1 MPNYPNMTS
10 TIPHIEIE
18 RNKSILHTPYLSSI
32 KCPTHPQAGI
42 LPCQGNCRGM
52 ASSSTMKSNALL
64 WVNGTLTKKTNIPT
78 PLQEPGLP
86 TQTNNF
92 SIYFGAESCCGVWH
106 VGEALFWLKSFLIFL
121 RWSLGTVSISGGL
134 QSTFRTARISMNIS
148 KPMKRKHQRSEDL
161 ISLHDSKS
169 NIASYIS
176 PN

>member
-1 MPNYPNMTS
+1 MTS

-18 RNKSILHTPYLSSI
+18 RNRSILHTPYLSSI

-42 LPCQGNCRGM
+42 LPCQGNGRGM

-64 WVNGTLTKKTNIPT
+64 WVNGDYLNKKNKHLHSIAGARAPD
-78 PLQEPGLP
+78 PNQQLFQILWRRKLLWGLARRRSD
-86 TQTNNF
+86 Q
-92 SIYFGAESCCGVWH
+92 
-106 VGEALFWLKSFLIFL
+106 LFWLKSFLIFL

-134 QSTFRTARISMNIS
+134 QSTFRTARVSMNIS
-148 KPMKRKHQRSEDL
+148 KLMKRKHQRSEDL

>member
-1 MPNYPNMTS
+1 MDWCCITHVLGQIWSRTFLKFGRNGCPGCTGKKVLRNRSGPRKKTQSAKIQSPYLRWLDPLSMPNYPNMTS

-18 RNKSILHTPYLSSI
+18 RNRSILHTPYLSSI

-64 WVNGTLTKKTNIPT
+64 WVNGTLTKKTNIST

-106 VGEALFWLKSFLIFL
+106 VGEA
-121 RWSLGTVSISGGL
+121 ISCSG
-134 QSTFRTARISMNIS
+134 
-148 KPMKRKHQRSEDL
+148 
-161 ISLHDSKS
+161 
-169 NIASYIS
+169 
-176 PN
+176 